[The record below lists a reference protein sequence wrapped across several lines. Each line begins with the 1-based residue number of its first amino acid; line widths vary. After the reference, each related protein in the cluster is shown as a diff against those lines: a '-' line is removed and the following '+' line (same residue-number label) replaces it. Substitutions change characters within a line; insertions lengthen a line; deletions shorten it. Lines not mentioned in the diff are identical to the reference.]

1 MSSNVV
7 IYHNP
12 RCSKS
17 RAAVSLLQE
26 KGVSFKEVLYL
37 ETPLTACE
45 VAGLARVLDKHPL
58 EFMRTG
64 EKLFKELG
72 LSRNDDRDEGQW
84 FQIMADNPILI
95 ERPIVI
101 KGGKARIGR
110 PTEQILEV
118 L

>member
-1 MSSNVV
+1 MTENVV

-17 RAAVSLLQE
+17 RAALSLLQE
-26 KGVSFKEVLYL
+26 KGIEFKEVHYL
-37 ETPLTACE
+37 EGSLSTCE
-45 VAGLARVLDKHPL
+45 VEGLAKLLGMGPL
-58 EFMRTG
+58 EFMRTK
-64 EKLFKELG
+64 EKVFQELG
-72 LSRNDDRDEGQW
+72 LSKDDIREDSEW

-95 ERPIVI
+95 ERPIVL
-101 KGGKARIGR
+101 KGEKARIGR